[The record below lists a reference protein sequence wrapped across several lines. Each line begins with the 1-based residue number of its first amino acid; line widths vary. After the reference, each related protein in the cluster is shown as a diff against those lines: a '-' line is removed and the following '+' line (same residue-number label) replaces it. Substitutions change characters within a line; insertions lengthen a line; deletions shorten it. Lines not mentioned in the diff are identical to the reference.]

1 MKDSVVREHS
11 FRPLG
16 VVARPNED
24 ADRLIRRFMRKVQ
37 DEGIIQDAYDRRR
50 RGFETPSQRRRRK
63 IIRNAA
69 LRKKSV
75 D

>member
-1 MKDSVVREHS
+1 VKDSVVREHS